1 MKSSQSSGSSSRD
14 AKRRLRLLCTDFDGT
29 LYLEHENPSI
39 PAGLQEQLRGLQRG
53 GVLWIINTGRDLS
66 SIMEELGR
74 CDIGFWPDYLVVV
87 EREIYRR
94 YQGKYEAHAAWND
107 RCTRTHGRLFDRV
120 RADLPALLEWIR
132 RQTHA
137 TVYEDFYS
145 PLCYIA
151 TNNQESDAIQRYLED
166 YARGIPELTVMRN
179 DVYARLSHRDF
190 NKGSALEEISRIHEI
205 IPEEIAVAGDHFNDL
220 PMLDRR
226 YARWLMAPAN
236 AMPEVARVVGDQGG
250 HLGDRPA
257 GHGVLQGL
265 EWLRRQLRSR

>member
-1 MKSSQSSGSSSRD
+1 MNFSD
-14 AKRRLRLLCTDFDGT
+14 ASETYPRNPRRPLKLLCTDFDGT
-29 LYLEHENPSI
+29 LYLEHEDPSI
-39 PAGLQEQLRGLQRG
+39 PVGLRERLRGLQSE

-94 YQGKYEAHAAWND
+94 CHGKYEAHAEWND
-107 RCTRTHGRLFDRV
+107 RCTLTHQRLFERV
-120 RADLPALLEWIR
+120 RPGLPALLEWIQ

-151 TNNQESDAIQRYLED
+151 TNNRESDAIQRHLED

-205 IPEEIAVAGDHFNDL
+205 FPEEIAVAGDHFNDL

-226 YARWLMAPAN
+226 YARWLLAPVN
-236 AMPEVARVVGDQGG
+236 AMPEVVSDQGG

-257 GHGVLQGL
+257 GHGISQGL
-265 EWLRRQLRSR
+265 DWIRHQLESR